1 MRILMRLQVVLL
13 TLLLAGT
20 AHAGLPAPVAAA
32 FKRAGIAPSGIGI
45 EVVDMASGRNVLSLN
60 SELPLNPASTMKL
73 LTTSA
78 ALDLLGPTYSFTT
91 EAYRRGTL
99 QGGLLQGDLI
109 LRGSGDPKLVIENFW
124 LFLRKI
130 RAQGVRDIRG
140 NLVLDR
146 SAFDDTVID
155 PALFD
160 GDPLKA
166 YNVGPDAL
174 LLNFRALA
182 VSFMPDRAQGVVKV
196 RLDPALSAYAIRPP
210 QLTSGECIGDWRTA
224 ISATLDP
231 AGASFDGPYAL
242 GCGEKSWQLSPY
254 QLSRNR
260 YLELVFRQLWT
271 ELGGTFDGSVI
282 DGVVTTDAVAVAQW
296 ESPSMPEL
304 IRDVNKFSNNVMA
317 RQLFL
322 TLGSTVQLQPASIAA
337 SRSAIA
343 GWLATRQIDA
353 SGLVLENGAG
363 LSRLE
368 RISSRTLGALLTA
381 AYRAP
386 TMPEFVSSLPLV
398 GYDGTMRKRLRF
410 EGVSGHA
417 HIKTGSLQDVR
428 SIAGYVQ
435 AASGKQFAVVC
446 LINDPNAARGAEAQD
461 ALLQW
466 VFENK

>member
-1 MRILMRLQVVLL
+1 MRILMRLQVVLI

-20 AHAGLPAPVAAA
+20 VHAGLPAPVAAA

-45 EVVDMASGRNVLSLN
+45 EVVDIATGRNVISLN
-60 SELPLNPASTMKL
+60 AELPLNPASTMKL

-78 ALDLLGPTYSFTT
+78 ALELLGPTYSFTT
-91 EAYRRGTL
+91 QAYMRGRL
-99 QGGLLQGDLI
+99 EDGLLQGDLI

-146 SAFDDTVID
+146 SAFDATLID

-166 YNVGPDAL
+166 YNAGPDAL
-174 LLNFRALA
+174 LLNFHSLA
-182 VSFMPDRAQGVVKV
+182 VSFIPDRLKDRVQV
-196 RLDPALSAYAIRPP
+196 RLDPALDSYPVKPP
-210 QLTSGECIGDWRTA
+210 QLTGGDCAGDWRVP
-224 ISATLDP
+224 INATLQS
-231 AGASFDGPYAL
+231 AGANFDGPYAAN
-242 GCGEKSWQLSPY
+242 CGEKSWQIHPY

-260 YLELVFRQLWT
+260 YLELVFRQLWA
-271 ELGGTFDGSVI
+271 ELGGTFDGI
-282 DGVVTTDAVAVAQW
+282 ALDGVVTTDAVLLAQW
-296 ESPSMPEL
+296 ESPPMPEL

-322 TLGSTVQLQPASIAA
+322 TLASTVQLLPASIAA
-337 SRSAIA
+337 SRDAVA
-343 GWLATRQIDA
+343 RWLAAKQIDA

-363 LSRLE
+363 LSRIE
-368 RISSRTLGALLTA
+368 RISSRTLGSLLVSA
-381 AYRAP
+381 FRAP

-398 GYDGTMRKRLRF
+398 GYDGTMRKRLRS

-446 LINDPNAARGAEAQD
+446 LINDPNAARGGEAQD

>member
-1 MRILMRLQVVLL
+1 MLVTV
-13 TLLLAGT
+13 LLAGT
-20 AHAGLPAPVAAA
+20 VHAGLPAPVAAA
-32 FKRAGIAPSGIGI
+32 FKRAGIAPAGIGI
-45 EVVDMASGRNVLSLN
+45 EVVDIASGRNVLSVN
-60 SELPLNPASTMKL
+60 PELALNPASTMKL
-73 LTTSA
+73 LTTNA
-78 ALDLLGPTYSFTT
+78 ALELLGPTYTFTT
-91 EAYRRGTL
+91 QAYTRGIR
-99 QGGLLQGDLI
+99 QGDLLRGDLI

-146 SAFDDTVID
+146 SAFDETVVD

-174 LLNFRALA
+174 LLNYRALA
-182 VSFMPDRAQGVVKV
+182 VSFTPDRAQGLVQV
-196 RLDPALSAYAIRPP
+196 RLDPALSGYPIRPP
-210 QLTSGECIGDWRTA
+210 QLTSGECIGDWRVP
-224 ISATLDP
+224 INATLD
-231 AGASFDGPYAL
+231 ASGASFDGPYAA
-242 GCGEKSWQLSPY
+242 GCGEKSWQIHPY

-271 ELGGTFDGSVI
+271 ELGGTFDGSVV
-282 DGVVTTDAVAVAQW
+282 DGLVTPDAVALAQW
-296 ESPSMPEL
+296 ESPPMPEL

-343 GWLATRQIDA
+343 GWLAARQIDA
-353 SGLVLENGAG
+353 TGLVLENGAG

-368 RISSRTLGALLTA
+368 RISPRTLGALLVA
-381 AYRAP
+381 AFRAP
-386 TMPEFVSSLPLV
+386 TMPEFISSLPLV

-417 HIKTGSLQDVR
+417 HIKTGSLQAVR

-446 LINDPNAARGAEAQD
+446 LINDPNAARGGEAQD

-466 VFENK
+466 IFENK